1 VVIGGSVC
9 VGYGNRCSVEQWDRL
24 FKLFGCCL
32 AIRQLTGMCV
42 GVFVQ
47 QWYELELQKWP

>member
-1 VVIGGSVC
+1 MVIGGSVC
-9 VGYGNRCSVEQWDRL
+9 VGYGNRCSAEQWDRL

-42 GVFVQ
+42 GVFV
-47 QWYELELQKWP
+47 